1 MTDNYR
7 TIEKAVEDVIFKEL
21 GSKFINFAYPVENED
36 DIRSVTNNYINQTI
50 QNFIFSIK
58 LSFNLLDINYCNN
71 NISNQIQIEDLEIT
85 HNNFIGYTKEAFFIN
100 FSIIVENHFRQI
112 SMHYENETKK
122 INVIP
127 IRQTFENLFNINKLL
142 KFNNLLNENEF
153 KTYYF
158 FLSLRNT
165 MHNIGVHT
173 REDSS
178 IEFNTSNSIFSF
190 ETKAS
195 AITSDAV
202 VLPVPAG
209 PSITIT
215 NGFLF
220 LIPFLILE
228 ISRNGPF

>member
-1 MTDNYR
+1 M
-7 TIEKAVEDVIFKEL
+7 EFE
-21 GSKFINFAYPVENED
+21 NFENED

-112 SMHYENETKK
+112 AMHYENETKK

-190 ETKAS
+190 ETFSLSLKKNDFNKIS
-195 AITSDAV
+195 FSQLIILIEQVYRLVNKINSKIENSEFIKHRLVDA
-202 VLPVPAG
+202 
-209 PSITIT
+209 
-215 NGFLF
+215 GFN
-220 LIPFLILE
+220 E
-228 ISRNGPF
+228 